1 MSGLPDKASHRIEGA
16 PDEDSLL
23 QPSLSV
29 PVDPAALE
37 CVTSLYRRYFPPGA
51 AILDL
56 MSSWIGHLPPEA
68 EYRRVV
74 GVGLDEQELLENP
87 FLDEWHVQN
96 LNRDPVLPFAAGEFD
111 AAAICVSVQYLTRPI
126 DLLRDVGRVVRPGG
140 PLVITFSNCCLS
152 RKALACW
159 RMLDEDGHL
168 RLVSYY
174 LQAAGNWRDIECRH
188 RCPDMGVEPL
198 YAVIARSAGPFK
210 L

>member
-1 MSGLPDKASHRIEGA
+1 MSGLPDKVFHRLEGA
-16 PDEDSLL
+16 LDEESAL
-23 QPSLSV
+23 PPRLSA
-29 PVDPAALE
+29 PVDPAAIE
-37 CVTSLYRRYFPPGA
+37 CVTGLYRRYFPPGG

-74 GVGLDEQELLENP
+74 GVGLDEQELVENP

-96 LNRDPVLPFAAGEFD
+96 LNRDPVLPFGDGEFD

-152 RKALACW
+152 GKALACW

-188 RCPDMGVEPL
+188 RCPDMAAEPL
-198 YAVIARSAGPFK
+198 YAVIARSGGPFK